1 MRIKLLP
8 CVVFLAGSFLHAIFA
23 TIPSL
28 QHLEVLST
36 RSTAALD
43 ELCLSGDRVSLEAAS
58 SLQRDLVE
66 LHEYA
71 QSFLNNAPADYE
83 WESVSAYFKQVTSL
97 LQSTKGVFESCMG
110 KRSLLE
116 MSLGDDLDNLL
127 DKNTLVLSLNYD
139 IAVEYLAGATVFWS
153 TEQLALLGRFELPV
167 QGDDDVQAYNQ
178 ILQDYI
184 VNSIP
189 EYSFEFSSLFDAF
202 LKAFDQVHY
211 APQRISFF
219 DRISKELE
227 LGGIMALIAR
237 IIQNVKLTVLKDT
250 PEIMKLIGDSLE
262 ALQHLYQVIIDEKAN
277 HLCQLKWDD
286 IQAAI
291 QFINQ
296 EFYRL
301 SNDLNQL
308 PSDQEKEAL
317 RVNFETLSAAL
328 DLMDPAVGKLDEAH
342 ALVYLE
348 RLNVFFRLDRGLIES
363 YFKIEKNRSIY
374 DTLNPFLVAIGEKIE
389 KYIDHL
395 AARFKKLLASDLA
408 LKIATEDLFEGDQD
422 TPETIEAYLANNAAK
437 HSFHL
442 WRLYQSLTNTMPY
455 LDSTKLSSKVTSI
468 ITETFDQ
475 EHPSNVVNRLQRV
488 LPIVTIRQRRDQE
501 QWKGIPA
508 LFSAYAKSWKQL
520 DNSLQGMYNDK
531 EEKIIAQAF
540 ASLTNQ
546 LTKRCIQNIPTNV
559 PYLES
564 HLRTLMTSLKKLLVA
579 QKGRMYSSMFE
590 FAKGF
595 KRFVPIGYI
604 LASSCKDEIW
614 EPSTLAVTRDFNAT
628 LDAGWEVSSSALDS
642 WLQAYVQSKD
652 IINQSVA
659 AEAAQKLVEFE
670 SSVEANKSFAFVT
683 LYNKL
688 KQSSDNDEESYCA
701 EKIALSL
708 SKKLNLKDLIADI
721 EGRIVKLNEHFETI
735 KEQKDLPVME
745 FIAMSDAIAT
755 YRRLSNDI
763 LKVLTE
769 TVPLLPAV
777 EDQPPLKE
785 NTWMFRILFV
795 AIALTVLAVGLSA
808 YMILKSSESSF

>member
-1 MRIKLLP
+1 MLIKLVP
-8 CVVFLAGSFLHAIFA
+8 YVVFLSGSFLHAIFA
-23 TIPSL
+23 AIPSL
-28 QHLEVLST
+28 HHLEVLST
-36 RSTAALD
+36 RSTAVLD
-43 ELCLSGDRVSLEAAS
+43 ELCPSGDRLSLEAAP
-58 SLQRDLVE
+58 SLQSDLVE

-71 QSFLNNAPADYE
+71 QRVLNNPPADYE
-83 WESVSAYFKQVTSL
+83 WESVSACFKQVTSL
-97 LQSTKGVFESCMG
+97 LTSTKGVFESCMG

-116 MSLGDDLDNLL
+116 MSLGDALDSLL
-127 DKNTLVLSLNYD
+127 DKNNLVLSLNYD
-139 IAVEYLAGATVFWS
+139 TAVDYLASATVVWS

-184 VNSIP
+184 VKSIP
-189 EYSFEFSSLFDAF
+189 EYSFEFSDMFDAF

-219 DRISKELE
+219 DKISKELDSE
-227 LGGIMALIAR
+227 AIMALIAR
-237 IIQNVKLTVLKDT
+237 ILPNVELTVLKNT
-250 PEIMKLIGDSLE
+250 PEIMNLIVESLKT
-262 ALQHLYQVIIDEKAN
+262 LQHLYQVIIDEKAN

-291 QFINQ
+291 LYINQ
-296 EFYRL
+296 EFVRFSKYP
-301 SNDLNQL
+301 NQPL
-308 PSDQEKEAL
+308 SDQEKEAL

-348 RLNVFFRLDRGLIES
+348 RLNAFFRLDRSLIES
-363 YFKIEKNRSIY
+363 YFKMEQNRSIS
-374 DTLNPFLVAIGEKIE
+374 DTLNPRLVAISEKIE

-422 TPETIEAYLANNAAK
+422 TPEIMEAYLANNAAK
-437 HSFHL
+437 NSFHL

-475 EHPSNVVNRLQRV
+475 EHPGNVVNRVQRL
-488 LPIVTIRQRRDQE
+488 LPIVANRQQRDQE
-501 QWKGIPA
+501 QWNGIPA

-531 EEKIIAQAF
+531 EEKLIAQAF
-540 ASLTNQ
+540 ANLTNQ

-564 HLRTLMTSLKKLLVA
+564 HLRTLVASLKKLLGA
-579 QKGRMYSSMFE
+579 QTGRMDSSMFE
-590 FAKGF
+590 FAKVF

-614 EPSTLAVTRDFNAT
+614 EPSTLAVTRDFNAA
-628 LDAGWEVSSSALDS
+628 LDAGWEVSSSALNS

-652 IINQSVA
+652 IINQNVA
-659 AEAAQKLVEFE
+659 AEVAQKLVEFE
-670 SSVEANKSFAFVT
+670 KSVEASKSFAFVT

-688 KQSSDNDEESYCA
+688 KQSSDDDEESYCA
-701 EKIALSL
+701 KKIALSL

-721 EGRIVKLNEHFETI
+721 EGRIVKLNVHYGTI
-735 KEQKDLPVME
+735 NEQEGLPVVE
-745 FIAMSDAIAT
+745 FIAMRDAITA

-763 LKVLTE
+763 LQVLTE

-777 EDQPPLKE
+777 EDQPPPKE
-785 NTWMFRILFV
+785 NTWMFRLLFV
-795 AIALTVLAVGLSA
+795 AIALTVLAVGFSA